1 MKQEFK
7 FTSPVVN
14 ALRFIHGRLRLCG
27 TVSRRGVNQ
36 HLASC
41 FLRLFQ
47 CFSTSSLR
55 IPSSI
60 FLLRRVKIRIFTLI
74 KLLMRKSCKKDVSFH
89 SGGVN
94 SRPALFFLSS
104 FDMFKRSDVELFQC
118 LSTSSFPVFCSRF
131 FLRRV
136 KIRIFTL
143 IELLIVI
150 AIIAILAA
158 MLLPA
163 LNQAREK
170 AKSAQCIS
178 NLKQIGIMSA
188 SYSND
193 YQDYVIP
200 YALSYLGMG
209 YSSSPSNWS
218 QNMSLYHDVFRNFG
232 YTPAWN
238 NGVRSSTFICP
249 SVKSK
254 RSILSQ
260 LYNEQIYGIT
270 LGWIWN
276 KDITKRSMAKL
287 SRVRNPSIK
296 AYCVDSSGSSYA
308 ESSALVGLGINP
320 SDSGG
325 GIAYARHGYNCN
337 ILNITGS
344 VFQLSRSDRNRRKNV
359 LTKNVGINWET
370 DLVFVSRYFWSE

>member
-1 MKQEFK
+1 MKYDK
-7 FTSPVVN
+7 GI
-14 ALRFIHGRLRLCG
+14 FI
-27 TVSRRGVNQ
+27 
-36 HLASC
+36 
-41 FLRLFQ
+41 
-47 CFSTSSLR
+47 
-55 IPSSI
+55 
-60 FLLRRVKIRIFTLI
+60 
-74 KLLMRKSCKKDVSFH
+74 
-89 SGGVN
+89 
-94 SRPALFFLSS
+94 
-104 FDMFKRSDVELFQC
+104 
-118 LSTSSFPVFCSRF
+118 
-131 FLRRV
+131 
-136 KIRIFTL
+136 L
-143 IELLIVI
+143 IELLVVI
-150 AIIAILAA
+150 AIIAVLAA

-163 LNQAREK
+163 LNQTREK

-218 QNMSLYHDVFRNFG
+218 QNMSLYHDVFRNLG

-238 NGVRSSTFICP
+238 NGVRTSTFICP

-276 KDITKRSMAKL
+276 KDITKKSMAKL

-308 ESSALVGLGINP
+308 ESSALVGLGTNP
-320 SDSGG
+320 SSSGG
-325 GIAYARHGYNCN
+325 GNAYARHGYNCN

-370 DLVFVSRYFWSE
+370 DPVFVSRYFWSE